1 MSDTAGAPASRRR
14 WWWAAGGVVFLG
26 VAAVAVSVSAWP
38 GMVAAL
44 MLAALQFVVAVRL
57 STSATAA
64 AASAAAADD
73 G

>member
-1 MSDTAGAPASRRR
+1 MSETAGAPASRRR

-57 STSATAA
+57 SASASAA
-64 AASAAAADD
+64 AASAAADD

>member
-57 STSATAA
+57 STSAAA
-64 AASAAAADD
+64 AAPAAADD

>member
-1 MSDTAGAPASRRR
+1 MSETAGAPASRRR

-44 MLAALQFVVAVRL
+44 MLATLQFVVAVRL
-57 STSATAA
+57 S
-64 AASAAAADD
+64 ASASASPSAPADD

>member
-1 MSDTAGAPASRRR
+1 MSDAAGSRSGRRR

-26 VAAVAVSVSAWP
+26 VAAVSASVSAWP

-44 MLAALQFVVAVRL
+44 LLAVVQFVVAVRL
-57 STSATAA
+57 SGPATTN
-64 AASAAAADD
+64 DP